1 MGTERSDVGTE
12 MLELKVKEYASAKIK
27 TENSKIIPI
36 FLFFVFLS
44 GMFFFAKLLNGLIFY
59 SN

>member
-1 MGTERSDVGTE
+1 MEVSDIETEES
-12 MLELKVKEYASAKIK
+12 ELKVKEYASAKIK
-27 TENSKIIPI
+27 TENNKTIPI

-44 GMFFFAKLLNGLIFY
+44 GIFFFTKLLYGLIFH